1 MLNHSIMMAL
11 FMIVNILLGSG
22 ISIVD
27 GTKQFDKT
35 IFFRG
40 CLKALIIGMSIVAL
54 NYAGTFVPDMVV
66 ITLNGENLTVSA
78 ALLLIVDGAIITYA
92 YKSFTNLYKLLR
104 IETAINVEQVD
115 TESTHKIVEEE
126 EEVG

>member
-1 MLNHSIMMAL
+1 MLNHAIMMAL

-22 ISIVD
+22 IAIVD

-40 CLKALIIGMSIVAL
+40 CIKALIIGLSIVAL

-78 ALLLIVDGAIITYA
+78 ALLLIIDGAIITYA
-92 YKSFTNLYKLLR
+92 YKSFTNLYTLLR
-104 IETAINVEQVD
+104 IETAIKVEQVD
-115 TESTHKIVEEE
+115 TEATHKIVEEE

>member
-1 MLNHSIMMAL
+1 MVNHAIMMAL

-22 ISIVD
+22 IAIVD
-27 GTKQFDKT
+27 GEKQFDKT

-40 CLKALIIGMSIVAL
+40 CVKALIIGLSIVAL

-78 ALLLIVDGAIITYA
+78 ALLLIIDGAIITYA
-92 YKSFTNLYKLLR
+92 YKSFTNLYTLLK
-104 IETAINVEQVD
+104 IETG
-115 TESTHKIVEEE
+115 TEIKQYDPNADEYHKEPA

>member
-1 MLNHSIMMAL
+1 MVNHAIMMAL

-22 ISIVD
+22 VAIVD

-40 CLKALIIGMSIVAL
+40 CLKALIIGLSIVAL

-115 TESTHKIVEEE
+115 TEATHKIVEEE

>member
-1 MLNHSIMMAL
+1 MVNHAIMMAL

-22 ISIVD
+22 IAIVD

-40 CLKALIIGMSIVAL
+40 CIKALIIGLSIVAL

-78 ALLLIVDGAIITYA
+78 ALLLIIDGAIITYA
-92 YKSFTNLYKLLR
+92 YKSFMNLYTLLR
-104 IETAINVEQVD
+104 IETAIKVEQVD
-115 TESTHKIVEEE
+115 TEATHKIVEEE